1 MKAEIAA
8 AAAVALGLVGLVGR
22 PWASNDALW
31 ALLWGRQIIHGRVPT
46 YGVTDSSTPHPL
58 TNLLAAVSNV
68 LGARAAY
75 WILVGVVVLAFGAI
89 VVLTFELGREC
100 FGAAAGIVA
109 AAVVA
114 TSPAYVA
121 AGGSAQMDLVFV
133 ALILTAVLLAIRVRS
148 VWAMGVLACA
158 GLIRPDA
165 WLLSGGYL
173 MWLWWSMRE
182 NRDRPGPPRRLA
194 LVLLAAAGPLAWLT
208 ADLIVTGHPLYALTY
223 TQGQAQALERTTG
236 LRNVPGTARVG
247 LEHLLSAPALL
258 GGLLGFVG
266 ALVTRRA
273 LPVLALGCLTGLV
286 YAGYGAVGVSLLDRY
301 LLLPAIVL
309 AITLGYA
316 LTGWMGVRGLGK
328 AVWAAGALLVVAYS
342 ITALDDRATGLRLER
357 ARVRANAAQVAD
369 LHRIAS
375 LPGPRGVLHG
385 CRRLLVRDNRPVA
398 LLLDTLGRDPGEVAD
413 ARHTRAAPRD
423 AFVTATATA
432 IAGNQLGLFPD
443 LPTAA
448 QRPAS
453 FRVLFRDAR
462 WELSAAGRC

>member
-1 MKAEIAA
+1 VRAEIG
-8 AAAVALGLVGLVGR
+8 AAVTVALALVGLVGR

-46 YGVTDSSTPHPL
+46 YGITESSTPHPL
-58 TNLLAAVSNV
+58 TNLLAAAANL
-68 LGARAAY
+68 LGADTAY
-75 WILVGVVVLAFGAI
+75 GILVGIVVLAVGAI
-89 VVLTFELGREC
+89 VVLTFQLGREC
-100 FGAAAGIVA
+100 FGTVAGVVA
-109 AAVVA
+109 AAVIA
-114 TSPAYVA
+114 TSPVYVG
-121 AGGSAQMDLVFV
+121 AGGSAQMDLVFI
-133 ALILTAVLLAIRVRS
+133 ALILTAVLLAIRVRPL
-148 VWAMGVLACA
+148 WAMGVLACA

-165 WLLSGGYL
+165 WLLSGSYL
-173 MWLWWSMRE
+173 MWLWWCMRK
-182 NRDRPGPPRRLA
+182 NRDRPDPPEQLA
-194 LVLLAAAGPLAWLT
+194 LVLLAAAGPLVWFT

-223 TQGQAQALERTTG
+223 TQGQAHVLERTTG
-236 LRNVPGTARVG
+236 LRNVPSTARVG
-247 LEHLLSAPALL
+247 LEHILSPPALL
-258 GGLLGFVG
+258 GGLLGFIG

-286 YAGYGAVGVSLLDRY
+286 YLGYGAVGVSLLDRY

-316 LTGWMGVRGLGK
+316 LTGWIGVRGLGK
-328 AVWAAGALLVVAYS
+328 AIWAGGALLVIAYGA
-342 ITALDDRATGLRLER
+342 TALDDRATGLRLER

-375 LPGPRGVLHG
+375 LPGPHAVLHG
-385 CRRLLVRDNRPVA
+385 CRQLLVRDNRPVA
-398 LLLDTLGRDPGEVAD
+398 LLLDTLGRDPGEVED

-423 AFVTATATA
+423 AFVTATAGA
-432 IAGNQLGLFPD
+432 IAGNELGLFPD